1 MPASSTGSN
10 TAATARRWPA
20 TPAPS
25 PPSRRASARRA
36 TARLSAPRNGAA
48 LLQGVALCGQCG
60 RRLSVVYS
68 KARPDRNQRAQV
80 YYMCRD
86 ATVRHGKKACQS
98 IPAEAVDAA
107 VGHFAVAAMNR
118 ENIALALAVQEQVRA
133 DFAEADAQRAL
144 RIERLG
150 YEAELAQRRYYAVDP
165 VNRLVAAPLEAAWN
179 ERLRELEEAVR
190 ERDERREA
198 RDEEMSAEQVRRIEE
213 LARDF
218 AQVWDAPATD
228 YVDRKRLLRLL
239 VEDATL
245 AREGYEVRLD
255 LRLRGG
261 KALALGPVQLNRP
274 PHLQH
279 PVCLATVAALDAA
292 LDTHSDAEAAEML
305 DQAGHRLWNGAP
317 YTVRHVYRLRQR
329 VGMKGHLQRR
339 RAQLSAQGYLTAG
352 GLASQ
357 LGLCRSSV
365 RKLGRQGRILCEQI
379 KTGRRPSAMYKL
391 PAGYDHGRLGAA
403 SPSPPASET
412 RRPAGDARQFGRD
425 AS

>member
-1 MPASSTGSN
+1 MVPPSSESLPS
-10 TAATARRWPA
+10 A
-20 TPAPS
+20 APS
-25 PPSRRASARRA
+25 
-36 TARLSAPRNGAA
+36 T
-48 LLQGVALCGQCG
+48 VHHF
-60 RRLSVVYS
+60 VE
-68 KARPDRNQRAQV
+68 ARPDRRQRAQV
-80 YYMCRD
+80 YYTCKQTTQRY
-86 ATVRHGKKACQS
+86 GEKACQS

-107 VGHFAVAAMNR
+107 VGGFVVAAMNR
-118 ENIALALAVQEQVRA
+118 ENIALALAVQEQVRT

-144 RIERLG
+144 RLEQLG

-179 ERLRELEEAVR
+179 ERLRDLEAAVR

-228 YVDRKRLLRLL
+228 HVDRKRLLRLL

-261 KALALGPVQLNRP
+261 KALGLGPVQLNRP
-274 PHLQH
+274 RHLKH
-279 PVCLATVAALDAA
+279 PVCPATVAALDAA
-292 LDTHSDAEAAEML
+292 LDTHSDAEAAAL
-305 DQAGHRLWNGAP
+305 LNQAGHRLWNGAP

-329 VGMKGHLQRR
+329 VGMKGHLERR
-339 RAQLSAQGYLTAG
+339 QAELRAQGYVTAG
-352 GLASQ
+352 ELARQ
-357 LGLCRSSV
+357 LGLCASSV
-365 RKLGRQGRILCEQI
+365 CSLGRRGRILREQI
-379 KTGRRPSAMYKL
+379 NTGRRPSAMYKL
-391 PAGYDHGRLGAA
+391 PPGYDQGRHDAASA
-403 SPSPPASET
+403 SPSASE
-412 RRPAGDARQFGRD
+412 RSRPAGDARLFGRD